1 MPLSIQKRKDNA
13 KSFLQIDEQ
22 GVQDI
27 FSLVDECKRH
37 SFDPEKQIP
46 RTLKTDAYALEELVN
61 DFESA
66 YEDGYAL
73 VQVTV
78 ITRLISISTL
88 LIDSFPKKKQKIF
101 INFKL
106 PDFSKK
112 RSQDNMET
120 SALVATIGL
129 FIKTG
134 QELAKTTF
142 EQRIIG
148 NLYSTLT
155 VKNPRYYQKCIQI
168 YCNLRYG
175 IKERQDILQIQNN
188 SSFFQNLLNKIC
200 LQASL
205 KSHLVMRCKETNKRF
220 IYHEKITLRKLC
232 LAC

>member
-1 MPLSIQKRKDNA
+1 MPLGKHKRRDNA

-22 GVQDI
+22 GAQDI
-27 FSLVDECKRH
+27 VSLVDECKRH
-37 SFDPEKQIP
+37 SFDSEKQIP

-88 LIDSFPKKKQKIF
+88 LMDSFPKKKQKIF
-101 INFKL
+101 IDFKL

-142 EQRIIG
+142 EHRIIG
-148 NLYSTLT
+148 NLF
-155 VKNPRYYQKCIQI
+155 VAINQI
-168 YCNLRYG
+168 DKHT
-175 IKERQDILQIQNN
+175 IK
-188 SSFFQNLLNKIC
+188 
-200 LQASL
+200 
-205 KSHLVMRCKETNKRF
+205 
-220 IYHEKITLRKLC
+220 IYNQCMYT
-232 LAC
+232 

>member
-1 MPLSIQKRKDNA
+1 MPLSIQKRKDNT

-106 PDFSKK
+106 PDFS
-112 RSQDNMET
+112 
-120 SALVATIGL
+120 
-129 FIKTG
+129 
-134 QELAKTTF
+134 
-142 EQRIIG
+142 
-148 NLYSTLT
+148 
-155 VKNPRYYQKCIQI
+155 
-168 YCNLRYG
+168 
-175 IKERQDILQIQNN
+175 
-188 SSFFQNLLNKIC
+188 
-200 LQASL
+200 
-205 KSHLVMRCKETNKRF
+205 
-220 IYHEKITLRKLC
+220 
-232 LAC
+232 